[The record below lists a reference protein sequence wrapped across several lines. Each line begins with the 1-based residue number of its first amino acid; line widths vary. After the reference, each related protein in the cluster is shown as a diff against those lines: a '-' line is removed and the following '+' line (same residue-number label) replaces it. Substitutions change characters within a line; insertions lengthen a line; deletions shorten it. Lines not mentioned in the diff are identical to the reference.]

1 MPAYQY
7 CFYNHIVKCLGEY
20 LKRDRSLIFLVRGAN
35 CRLSYVLGVF
45 KMEYQ
50 NILPREVLL
59 MAEREEMTKSDNK
72 KEGRKNEE
80 ISHCQF
86 LCISH

>member
-1 MPAYQY
+1 
-7 CFYNHIVKCLGEY
+7 
-20 LKRDRSLIFLVRGAN
+20 
-35 CRLSYVLGVF
+35 
-45 KMEYQ
+45 
-50 NILPREVLL
+50 

-72 KEGRKNEE
+72 KELQERRKNEE